1 MARRKNK
8 QSRKYIPMN
17 EFRYSES
24 KLYADHP
31 QYVFGKTRS
40 GKYKSLGLT
49 HKPDGKHPVV
59 FLNKNPNPRDDE
71 KTFIGKNP
79 HTLREKDLDEMPK
92 HNWHFDEKDKPVV
105 RHIIKTYKKR
115 TNRKS
120 KKKAKKEMN
129 RSQDIH

>member
-31 QYVFGKTRS
+31 QYIFGKTRS

-49 HKPDGKHPVV
+49 HQPDSKHHVV
-59 FLNKNPNPRDDE
+59 PLSKNPNPQDT
-71 KTFIGKNP
+71 KKAYIGTNP
-79 HTLREKDLDEMPK
+79 HTLRAKDLDKMPK
-92 HNWHFDEKDKPVV
+92 RNWRFDDKDKPVV

-120 KKKAKKEMN
+120 KSKYKKKK
-129 RSQDIH
+129 

>member
-1 MARRKNK
+1 MSRRKNK

-24 KLYADHP
+24 KLYNDHP

-49 HKPDGKHPVV
+49 HNPDEKHPVV
-59 FLNKNPNPRDDE
+59 GLSKSPNPRD
-71 KTFIGKNP
+71 KKKAYIGTNP
-79 HTLREKDLDEMPK
+79 HTLREKDLDKMPK
-92 HNWHFDEKDKPVV
+92 QDWRFAENDKPVV

-115 TNRKS
+115 TNRNS
-120 KKKAKKEMN
+120 KKKHKKKK
-129 RSQDIH
+129 